1 LTRDQAFRTVDASG
15 GEGIGRRL
23 LALMAV
29 GSGLTVANLYYIQP
43 LLPDVGR
50 TFSVSASA
58 MGLVFMVAQL
68 GFATGVLFFVP
79 LGDSGDRR
87 RLILVML
94 VCASLALEGVALAS
108 SLPAVAIGMFCVGA
122 FSVTPQMFVPFAAH
136 LASADRR
143 GRALGVVMSG
153 LLLGILT
160 SRTISGFVG
169 AAFGWRAMFHAACG
183 LTLALAAVMAATLP
197 RTAGSSR
204 LAYGRL
210 IGSLWHFTTSEP
222 VLRES
227 SLAGAMF
234 FGSFSAFWSML
245 AFRLELPP
253 LHYGSRVAGL
263 FSLVGVVGAGAAPV
277 AGRLADRLNPR
288 LNVQIA
294 LALTACA
301 FVVFGLAGGTVTGL
315 LVGVIVLDAAVQA
328 GHVLNLSR
336 VHSLTAEARNRVT
349 TVYMVTFF
357 LGGAVGSALAASA
370 WQRWQWT
377 GVCGVGLLLPVA
389 ALVQMRYASSRAAR
403 GPSASGLY

>member
-1 LTRDQAFRTVDASG
+1 VSRAPSTG
-15 GEGIGRRL
+15 GEGIGNGL

-43 LLPDVGR
+43 LLADVGR

-58 MGLVFMVAQL
+58 MGLMFMLAQL

-79 LGDSGDRR
+79 LGDVGDRR
-87 RLILVML
+87 RLILTML
-94 VCASLALEGVALAS
+94 VCASVSLEAVALVS
-108 SLPAVAIGMFCVGA
+108 SLPAMALAMFFVGA

-160 SRTISGFVG
+160 SRAISGFVG
-169 AAFGWRAMFHAACG
+169 AAFGWRAMFHLASA
-183 LTLALAAVMAATLP
+183 LTIALAAMMVVTLP
-197 RTAGSSR
+197 HSIGTSR
-204 LAYGRL
+204 LTYGRL

-227 SLAGAMF
+227 SLAGATF
-234 FGSFSAFWSML
+234 FGAFSAFWSML

-253 LHYGSRVAGL
+253 LHYGSRAAGL
-263 FSLVGVVGAGAAPV
+263 FSLVGVVGAAAAPV

-288 LNVQIA
+288 ANVQIA
-294 LALTACA
+294 LVLTAAA
-301 FVVFGLAGGTVTGL
+301 FVVFGLAGSSLAGL
-315 LVGVIVLDAAVQA
+315 LAGVVVLDAAVQA

-336 VHSLTAEARNRVT
+336 VHSLAAEARNRVT
-349 TVYMVTFF
+349 TIYMVAFF
-357 LGGAVGSALAASA
+357 LGGAAGSALAAAA
-370 WQRWQWT
+370 WQQWQWA
-377 GVCGVGLLLPVA
+377 GVCGVGLVLPLVA
-389 ALVQMRYASSRAAR
+389 VVQMA
-403 GPSASGLY
+403 SASRRSAGATPAAPAVAGGR